1 MNILIKLMSIVSL
14 VIAPYIAVTGGGE
27 EVCCEKDMVTEQVL
41 KCNINGQEYTCT
53 SKEQC
58 DSIMHAN
65 VKDIAEL
72 TGKYDVDGSHS
83 SVNFS
88 IKHIISDT
96 KGTINID
103 SGYVNLQNAN
113 GPKIYIHLNMTSLNT
128 QSEMRD
134 GHLKD
139 KEAFFN
145 VAKFKTATFEAAEVV
160 KNEEMGPYA
169 YLAKGKLTIKGVTK
183 DAEIKFNYQGSS
195 EQEYDGKKYTIAGF
209 EGETVINRNDFG
221 IDGGG
226 AAEEVKIEI
235 TLEAAKENK

>member
-1 MNILIKLMSIVSL
+1 
-14 VIAPYIAVTGGGE
+14 
-27 EVCCEKDMVTEQVL
+27 
-41 KCNINGQEYTCT
+41 
-53 SKEQC
+53 
-58 DSIMHAN
+58 MHAN

-72 TGKYDVDGSHS
+72 NGNYDVDGSHS

-183 DAEIKFNYQGSS
+183 DAVIKFNYQGSS